1 MFIHCVVVMK
11 GGGVCREKKHFVPIH
26 KNLFNA
32 VNLGIFTWGL
42 IRSGAKDCGFWHFH
56 VGLFFSHRLPVDY

>member
-1 MFIHCVVVMK
+1 MSVERKNI
-11 GGGVCREKKHFVPIH
+11 FVPIH

-42 IRSGAKDCGFWHFH
+42 IQSGAKYYGFWHFH
-56 VGLFFSHRLPVDY
+56 VGLVFSHRLPVDY